1 MNEILSM
8 EPVPMLPQP
17 LESFLVRFP
26 PPAFR
31 PGVVVFTALVMIVA
45 GCGDSQTPDAEVR
58 TVIAQ
63 GEQAAEARDLSGIM
77 DLVAPSYG
85 DGQGGGRD
93 ELKQYLRG
101 YLVAH
106 QAIHLLTKVESV
118 EFPYRDMAKV
128 SLTLGT
134 LGRDAAAATAFD
146 LAADVYDVELELKLD
161 DGEWRVTRA
170 SWRPASN

>member
-1 MNEILSM
+1 
-8 EPVPMLPQP
+8 MLPQP

-26 PPAFR
+26 APAFR
-31 PGVVVFTALVMIVA
+31 PGIVMLAALAAFVA
-45 GCGDSQTPDAEVR
+45 GCGDSQTPDAKVR
-58 TVIAQ
+58 AVIAQ
-63 GEQAAEARDLSGIM
+63 GEQAAEARNLSGIM

-85 DGQGGGRD
+85 DGQGDGRD

-106 QAIHLLTKVESV
+106 QSIHLLTKVESV

-134 LGRDAAAATAFD
+134 LGRDSAGATAFD
-146 LAADVYDVELELKLD
+146 IAADVYDVELELALD

>member
-1 MNEILSM
+1 
-8 EPVPMLPQP
+8 MLPQL
-17 LESFLVRFP
+17 LESFWLRFRAP
-26 PPAFR
+26 RSR
-31 PGVVVFTALVMIVA
+31 PGLALLAALVTVVA
-45 GCGDSQTPDAEVR
+45 GCGESQTPEAMVR
-58 TVIAQ
+58 GVIAQ
-63 GEQAAEARDLSGIM
+63 GEQAAEARDLSAIM
-77 DLVAPSYG
+77 DLVAPAFE

-134 LGRDAAAATAFD
+134 LGRDSAAATAFD
-146 LAADVYDVELELKLD
+146 LAADMYDVELDLALD

>member
-1 MNEILSM
+1 
-8 EPVPMLPQP
+8 MLPQ
-17 LESFLVRFP
+17 LLKSFLVRFLAP
-26 PPAFR
+26 GFR
-31 PGVVVFTALVMIVA
+31 PGVVMLAVLVTFVA
-45 GCGDSQTPDAEVR
+45 GCGESQTPDARVR
-58 TVIAQ
+58 EVIAQ

-77 DLVAPSYG
+77 DLVAPAYT

-106 QAIHLLTKVESV
+106 QSIHLLTKVDSV

-128 SLTLGT
+128 NLTVGT
-134 LGRDAAAATAFD
+134 LGREAAAATAFD
-146 LAADVYDVELELKLD
+146 VAADVYDVELELALD

-170 SWRPASN
+170 SWRSAAN

>member
-1 MNEILSM
+1 
-8 EPVPMLPQP
+8 MLPQL
-17 LESFLVRFP
+17 LESFCLRFRAP
-26 PPAFR
+26 RSR
-31 PGVVVFTALVMIVA
+31 PGLALLAVLVTVVT
-45 GCGDSQTPDAEVR
+45 GCGESQTPEAMVR
-58 TVIAQ
+58 GVIAQ

-77 DLVAPSYG
+77 DLVAPAFE

-134 LGRDAAAATAFD
+134 LGRDSAAATAFD
-146 LAADVYDVELELKLD
+146 LAADVYDVELELALD

>member
-1 MNEILSM
+1 
-8 EPVPMLPQP
+8 MLPQP
-17 LESFLVRFP
+17 LESFLMSFP
-26 PPAFR
+26 GPAFR
-31 PGVVVFTALVMIVA
+31 SCLVMLAVLVTVVA
-45 GCGDSQTPDAEVR
+45 GCGESQAPDAMVR
-58 TVIAQ
+58 AVIAQ
-63 GEQAAEARDLSGIM
+63 GEHAAEARDLSGIM
-77 DLVAPSYG
+77 DLVAPAFE

-134 LGRDAAAATAFD
+134 LGRDTAAATAFD

-170 SWRPASN
+170 SWRPASS

>member
-1 MNEILSM
+1 
-8 EPVPMLPQP
+8 MLPQP
-17 LESFLVRFP
+17 LESFLMRFTAP
-26 PPAFR
+26 VFR
-31 PGVVVFTALVMIVA
+31 PGMAMLAVLVTVVA
-45 GCGDSQTPDAEVR
+45 GCGESQAPDAMVR
-58 TVIAQ
+58 AVIAQ

-77 DLVAPSYG
+77 DLVAPAFE

-134 LGRDAAAATAFD
+134 LGRDTAAATAFD

-170 SWRPASN
+170 SWRPASS

>member
-1 MNEILSM
+1 
-8 EPVPMLPQP
+8 MLPQL
-17 LESFLVRFP
+17 LESFLPRFRVP
-26 PPAFR
+26 RSR
-31 PGVVVFTALVMIVA
+31 PGLAMLAVLVTVVA
-45 GCGDSQTPDAEVR
+45 GCGESQTPDAMVR
-58 TVIAQ
+58 AVIAQ

-77 DLVAPSYG
+77 DLVAPSFE

-106 QAIHLLTKVESV
+106 QSIHLLTKVESV

-170 SWRPASN
+170 SWRPASS

>member
-1 MNEILSM
+1 
-8 EPVPMLPQP
+8 MLPQP
-17 LESFLVRFP
+17 LETFLLRSP
-26 PPAFR
+26 SPAF
-31 PGVVVFTALVMIVA
+31 PVCIVVLVVLATIIA
-45 GCGDSQTPDAEVR
+45 GCGESQTPDAKVR
-58 TVIAQ
+58 AVVEQ
-63 GEQAAEARDLSGIM
+63 GEQAAEARDLSAIM
-77 DLVAPSYG
+77 DLVAPSYR
-85 DGQGGGRD
+85 DEQGGGRD
-93 ELKQYLRG
+93 ELKQYVRG

-106 QAIHLLTKVESV
+106 QAIHLLTKVDSV

-146 LAADVYDVELELKLD
+146 LAADVYDVELELALD

>member
-1 MNEILSM
+1 MLSQRHLSCQRNRLR
-8 EPVPMLPQP
+8 VAALAA
-17 LESFLVRFP
+17 LAALAVLVTGCSERSTP
-26 PPAFR
+26 ETQVR
-31 PGVVVFTALVMIVA
+31 ALV
-45 GCGDSQTPDAEVR
+45 AE
-58 TVIAQ
+58 
-63 GEQAAEARDLSGIM
+63 GERAAEARDLSGIM
-77 DLVAPSYG
+77 DLVAPAFE

-161 DGEWRVTRA
+161 DGEWLVTRA
-170 SWRPASN
+170 SWRPASS